1 MPFPDLIALVAA
13 VDWDWMVETDVVAV
27 VVVAA
32 AAPAGTFDEDDR
44 TKKQDFDHN
53 RLAFDLDDR
62 TKKQDFDHSRLA
74 NSVVW
79 SRRRW
84 WVP

>member
-32 AAPAGTFDEDDR
+32 AAGTFDE
-44 TKKQDFDHN
+44 
-53 RLAFDLDDR
+53 DDR